1 MCQRCYWATNQTL
14 LEQDYHD
21 NEWGMPQTDD
31 RVLFEF
37 LVLEAAQAGLSW
49 RTVLEKREGYRH
61 HYQDF
66 DLAAVAAFGDAEQQK
81 ILADPA
87 IIRNKL
93 KVASSISNAREF
105 LRLQQEHG
113 SFARYLWRFVD
124 NKPIQNSRK
133 DHSEVPAETEISK
146 QLSKALKKEGMRFVG
161 PTIMYAYMQAV
172 GMVNDH
178 EVSCCRYQAC
188 RDAGDAFRLI
198 DH

>member
-1 MCQRCYWATNQTL
+1 MCQRCHWATNQTL

-31 RVLFEF
+31 NVLFEF

-61 HYQDF
+61 HYLNF
-66 DLAAVAAFGDAEQQK
+66 DPVAVAAFDDAQQQVM
-81 ILADPA
+81 LADPG

-105 LRLQQEHG
+105 LRLQKEHG

-124 NKPIQNSRK
+124 NKPIQNSWK
-133 DHSEVPAETEISK
+133 DYTEVPAETDISK

-188 RDAGDAFRLI
+188 SDAGAAFSLS
-198 DH
+198 